1 MRATILMRLDG
12 AESTDGGG
20 SGGVFCGRFV
30 REPGSSGGDTS
41 LELCCW
47 AEYKSKTWWQMSG
60 KRSYSLS
67 TYILKSF

>member
-1 MRATILMRLDG
+1 MRLDG

-20 SGGVFCGRFV
+20 SGGVFCGRLV

-60 KRSYSLS
+60 KKKR
-67 TYILKSF
+67 